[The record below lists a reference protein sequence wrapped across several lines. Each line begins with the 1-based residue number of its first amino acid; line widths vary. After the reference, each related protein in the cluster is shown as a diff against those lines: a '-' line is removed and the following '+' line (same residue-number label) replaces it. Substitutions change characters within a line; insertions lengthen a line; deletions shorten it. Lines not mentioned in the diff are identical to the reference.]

1 MESDLREMEQTSC
14 QTKNSIGRSWRGYL
28 ISCIVLGLVGCQSL
42 KEAGTI
48 GTGAAAGAGVATVMS
63 GGVIAPMVGA
73 AVGASLTDVV
83 VSLTDERKE
92 TITEQVIE
100 RVSFFTLLE
109 KLIEVGGWWLI
120 LVVLGPILIGWMM
133 PGPTHLKN
141 GNGNGR
147 SH

>member
-1 MESDLREMEQTSC
+1 MENNLRQVEQTSC
-14 QTKNSIGRSWRGYL
+14 QTKNSISRNWRGYL
-28 ISCIVLGLVGCQSL
+28 IGCIALGLVGCQSL

-83 VSLTDERKE
+83 VSLTDEQKE
-92 TITEQVIE
+92 TITEKVVE

-109 KLIEVGGWWLI
+109 KLVEIAGWWLI
-120 LVVLGPILIGWMM
+120 LIIVGPVLIGWMM
-133 PGPTHLKN
+133 PGPTTLNGKN
-141 GNGNGR
+141 GNGL
-147 SH
+147 H